1 MSSCVTM
8 PKFVPIGQT
17 VVDGDFLIFQ
27 VGGRHLVF
35 SKFENFNGWNGQEGP
50 TALPHHMKFHRNRS
64 NRGRDMTILR
74 FFKMAPA
81 AILDF

>member
-1 MSSCVTM
+1 M

-27 VGGRHLVF
+27 DGCRHLVF
-35 SKFENFNGWNGQEGP
+35 SKFENLTVGTVKRAQLHSLSISNFIEIGQ
-50 TALPHHMKFHRNRS
+50 TAPRYGDF
-64 NRGRDMTILR
+64 TI
-74 FFKMAPA
+74 FKMALA